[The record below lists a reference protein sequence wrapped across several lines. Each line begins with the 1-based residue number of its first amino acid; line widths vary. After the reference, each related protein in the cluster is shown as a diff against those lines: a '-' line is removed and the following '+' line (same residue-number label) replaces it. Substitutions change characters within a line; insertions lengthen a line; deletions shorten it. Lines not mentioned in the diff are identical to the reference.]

1 MVSKQPRYR
10 TARGFAMLSMTLILV
25 FITISSSLAF
35 AHIQQQR
42 IQRNQ
47 LHLNYLKAKII
58 AANKLDLF
66 YIVLYESAELLALSQ
81 SCTNLAID
89 NHQLVIPNDMMRQ
102 YMLSERF
109 YLCVENQTVF
119 NIAIVVTY
127 NDTERLVMQRQ
138 LITTSMPWTW
148 QPNALYGF

>member
-1 MVSKQPRYR
+1 
-10 TARGFAMLSMTLILV
+10 MLSMTLILV

-35 AHIQQQR
+35 AHMQQQR

-47 LHLNYLKAKII
+47 LNLNYQKAKII

-66 YIVLYESAELLALSQ
+66 YIVLYESPQLLALSQ
-81 SCTNLAID
+81 PCTDLALD

-109 YLCVENQTVF
+109 YLCVEKEAIF
-119 NIAIVVTY
+119 NISIVVSY
-127 NDTERLVMQRQ
+127 NDTEQLVMQRQ

-148 QPNALYGF
+148 QPNSLYGF